1 MADWVAS
8 SGDIEVSEVE
18 DYCAFGVSSDDLEV
32 GDLEVINV
40 IELDGRPMRAR
51 VAGDDLQI
59 GYLEFPG
66 VQDHAAAIS
75 RNDLNVAYLDARH

>member
-8 SGDIEVSEVE
+8 SGDIELSEVE
-18 DYCAFGVSSDDLEV
+18 DNCALGVSSDDLEI

-75 RNDLNVAYLDARH
+75 RNELNVAYLDARH